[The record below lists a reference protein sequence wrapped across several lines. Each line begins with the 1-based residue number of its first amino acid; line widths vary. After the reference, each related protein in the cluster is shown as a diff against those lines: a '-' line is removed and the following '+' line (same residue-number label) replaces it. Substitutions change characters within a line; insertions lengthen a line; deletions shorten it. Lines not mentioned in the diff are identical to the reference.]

1 MTGLPLPS
9 TLPDQEVLPDHAALP
24 DHAVQPDREGV
35 RETVSG
41 ISPVTG
47 APLVV
52 SPRGDDGT
60 AATRFAVSPDEP
72 VFAGHY
78 PDFPIFPGVCV
89 VECAHLSALATAPEP
104 VELSAV
110 RSARFTGPAFPGD
123 ILDFRLQWRRE
134 DGGWQV
140 SVTAVT
146 ARGDAASMRLRYRSA
161 GTPPEAPA
169 AEDAPVLVPEGAD
182 AGLPEVMSLLPHR
195 YPMLLVDRIT
205 ALRPGERITA
215 VKAVTHNEPW
225 YAGSVP
231 GQDLAYPATL
241 LVESWGQSAGLLAS
255 AAAPGARESVMLFGS
270 VANAVFH
277 RPVSAGDLI
286 EHRITLTRSLGDS
299 VIFEGESRTSAGPV
313 MSVGQMV
320 MAFRPGDHLR
330 PS

>member
-9 TLPDQEVLPDHAALP
+9 TLPGRESTRESAHGIGPVAA
-24 DHAVQPDREGV
+24 G
-35 RETVSG
+35 
-41 ISPVTG
+41 
-47 APLVV
+47 PLVV
-52 SPRGDDGT
+52 SPRGDDGSS
-60 AATRFAVSPDEP
+60 ATRFAVSPDEP

-89 VECAHLSALATAPEP
+89 VECAHRSALATAPEP

-110 RSARFTGPAFPGD
+110 RSARFTGAAFPGD
-123 ILDFRLQWRRE
+123 TLDFRLKWQRK

-140 SVTAVT
+140 SATAVT
-146 ARGDAASMRLRYRSA
+146 ARGDAASMRLLYRA
-161 GTPPEAPA
+161 VGTSPDAPA
-169 AEDAPVLVPEGAD
+169 ASDTPALVAERGD

-225 YAGSVP
+225 YAVSVP
-231 GQDLAYPATL
+231 GQDLAYPASL

-255 AAAPGARESVMLFGS
+255 AAAPEAREQVMLFGS

-277 RPVSAGDLI
+277 RPVLPGDLV

>member
-9 TLPDQEVLPDHAALP
+9 TLPAQAGLPDQA
-24 DHAVQPDREGV
+24 GV
-35 RETVSG
+35 RETATG

-47 APLVV
+47 SPLVV
-52 SPRGDDGT
+52 SPRGDDGS
-60 AATRFAVSPDEP
+60 AATRFTVSPDEP

-123 ILDFRLQWRRE
+123 TLDFRLDWRRK
-134 DGGWQV
+134 DGGWLV

-146 ARGDAASMRLRYRSA
+146 ERGDAAAMRLRYRGA

-169 AEDAPVLVPEGAD
+169 AEDAPGPVPGRAN

-231 GQDLAYPATL
+231 GQELAYPASL

-255 AAAPGARESVMLFGS
+255 AAAPDARESVMLFGS

-277 RPVSAGDLI
+277 RPVLAGDLV
-286 EHRITLTRSLGDS
+286 EHRVTLTRSLGDS

>member
-1 MTGLPLPS
+1 MSGPS
-9 TLPDQEVLPDHAALP
+9 MPPAAPVQEAAGRAGARVAAP
-24 DHAVQPDREGV
+24 GIGP
-35 RETVSG
+35 VSAA
-41 ISPVTG
+41 PV
-47 APLVV
+47 VV
-52 SPRGDDGT
+52 SPRGDDGS
-60 AATRFAVSPDEP
+60 AAVRVVVSPDEP

-89 VECAHLSALATAPEP
+89 VECAHRGALATAPEP

-110 RSARFTGPAFPGD
+110 HSARFTGPAFPGD
-123 ILDFRLQWRRE
+123 VLDFHLKWRRR

-140 SVTAVT
+140 SATAVT

-161 GTPPEAPA
+161 GTEPEAPA
-169 AEDAPVLVPEGAD
+169 PLADAVPVPDRAE
-182 AGLPEVMSLLPHR
+182 AGLPEVTSLLPHR

-215 VKAVTHNEPW
+215 VKAITHNEPW
-225 YAGSVP
+225 YAGLAP
-231 GQDLAYPATL
+231 GQDLAYPESL

-255 AAAPGARESVMLFGS
+255 AAAPQARGQVMLFGS
-270 VANAVFH
+270 VSNAVFH
-277 RPVSAGDLI
+277 RPVLPGDLI
-286 EHRITLTRSLGDS
+286 EHRVTLTRSLGDS
-299 VIFEGESRTSAGPV
+299 VIFEGESRTCAGPV